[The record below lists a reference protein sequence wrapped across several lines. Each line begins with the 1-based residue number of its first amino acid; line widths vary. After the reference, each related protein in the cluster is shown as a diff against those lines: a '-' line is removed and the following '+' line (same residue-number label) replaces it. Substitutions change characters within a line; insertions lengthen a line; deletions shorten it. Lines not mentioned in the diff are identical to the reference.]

1 MNPLLQIASKFRQWA
16 IPRKPPRVLL
26 EEEQIHELMKSRTA
40 AARFAKR
47 LIEQLQTYPHFVILK
62 RTSFVGDGAPIER
75 LVKAIARTPP
85 LKAGQ
90 TAEDRP
96 QLEVSRIDVNI
107 EKSAETHLTT
117 RYSRT
122 NQALAL
128 HTDDSFRLEP
138 RELVVFDFVQADPQ
152 GGDSLL
158 AAVEDVVAALDDAT
172 KNALTKPMFPFG
184 CGDQP
189 VLWENGGLLNIRY
202 SRLQIDKTR
211 AGSEDKLTERDVAA
225 MDTLDRVLSNE
236 RVLFQ
241 AHVQPGETLLLHN
254 TKVLHGRTGFSSDS
268 KRLMYRVRVPV
279 GCLG

>member
-16 IPRKPPRVLL
+16 IPHKPPRLLL

-75 LVKAIARTPP
+75 LIKAIARTLP

-107 EKSAETHLTT
+107 EKAAETHLTT

-122 NQALAL
+122 NQPLAL

-138 RELVVFDFVQADPQ
+138 RELVVFDFVQADRKAATLCLQ
-152 GGDSLL
+152 QSRTWSQRSMTKQKTRLRNRCFRS
-158 AAVEDVVAALDDAT
+158 AAVINQCFGKTVV
-172 KNALTKPMFPFG
+172 
-184 CGDQP
+184 C
-189 VLWENGGLLNIRY
+189 
-202 SRLQIDKTR
+202 
-211 AGSEDKLTERDVAA
+211 
-225 MDTLDRVLSNE
+225 
-236 RVLFQ
+236 
-241 AHVQPGETLLLHN
+241 
-254 TKVLHGRTGFSSDS
+254 
-268 KRLMYRVRVPV
+268 
-279 GCLG
+279 

>member
-1 MNPLLQIASKFRQWA
+1 M
-16 IPRKPPRVLL
+16 LL
-26 EEEQIHELMKSRTA
+26 EDEQIHELMKSRTA
-40 AARFAKR
+40 ASRFAQR
-47 LIEQLQTYPHFVILK
+47 LIGQLQTYPHFIILK
-62 RTSFVGDGAPIER
+62 RTSFVGEGAPIDR
-75 LVKAIARTPP
+75 LIRTIARTPP
-85 LKAGQ
+85 FKAGQ
-90 TAEDRP
+90 TAKDRP
-96 QLEVSRIDVNI
+96 QLEVSRIDVDP
-107 EKSAETHLTT
+107 ERSKETQLTT

-128 HTDDSFRLEP
+128 HTDDSFKLEP

-158 AAVEDVVAALDDAT
+158 AAVEDIVAALDDEVRD
-172 KNALTKPMFPFG
+172 ALTKPVFPFG

-189 VLWENGGLLNIRY
+189 IVWENGGLPNIRY

-211 AGSEDKLTERDVAA
+211 AGSENTLTERDVAA
-225 MDTLDRVLSNE
+225 MDALDNVLCSE
-236 RVLFQ
+236 DVVFQ
-241 AHVQPGETLLLHN
+241 AHVKPGETLLLHN